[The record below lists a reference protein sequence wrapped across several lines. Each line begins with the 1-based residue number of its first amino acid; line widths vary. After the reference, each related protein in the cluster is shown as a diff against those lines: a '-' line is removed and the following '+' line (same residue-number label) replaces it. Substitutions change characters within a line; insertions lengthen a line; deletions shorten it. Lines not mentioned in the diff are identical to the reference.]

1 MSVLGLVRN
10 AYQRKGNLKWA
21 GNVRWK
27 GQPEFNA
34 KDLQPWY
41 SDGKP
46 AGKFKEVHI
55 EVAASKKTR
64 FTFLTVADAGHMVRN
79 TISLHIFKLT
89 NSKVPQDKPGP
100 ALDMMTRWIQGRGY
114 E

>member
-1 MSVLGLVRN
+1 MQHRSKSLSLSRLVKLIN
-10 AYQRKGNLKWA
+10 EKGNLKWA
-21 GNVRWK
+21 NNVRWK

-41 SDGKP
+41 SDSKP

-64 FTFLTVADAGHMVRN
+64 FTFLTVADAGHMVRD
-79 TISLHIFKLT
+79 TILLNYIETNKL
-89 NSKVPQDKPGP
+89 KGP
-100 ALDMMTRWIQGRGY
+100 SRQARAGS
-114 E
+114 